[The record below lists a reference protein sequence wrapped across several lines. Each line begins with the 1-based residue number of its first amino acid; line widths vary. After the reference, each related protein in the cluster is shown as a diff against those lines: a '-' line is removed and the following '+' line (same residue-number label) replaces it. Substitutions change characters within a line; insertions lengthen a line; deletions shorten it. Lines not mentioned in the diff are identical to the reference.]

1 MLSDDEVLSINFLEV
16 EHKEK
21 NLHYSN
27 PESGLIDDEFE
38 NTKTIDILIKVVS
51 GLVIFLSISI
61 ILLWATYQSCRFDLW
76 WSAPISYIMGGPIQR
91 NDRFR

>member
-1 MLSDDEVLSINFLEV
+1 MLSDDEVLSSNFPEV
-16 EHKEK
+16 EDKSR

-51 GLVIFLSISI
+51 
-61 ILLWATYQSCRFDLW
+61 
-76 WSAPISYIMGGPIQR
+76 
-91 NDRFR
+91 